1 MASGLFGV
9 VLALTVVLAPCVS
22 AGDRD
27 CLAYYGQPSQSCFG
41 RGFCCGSC
49 MDRKCCTNTFN
60 RLSEDRQEECFNNLS
75 YHPSPMPMILG
86 IGSVVVI
93 FLIFICCCICPCC
106 CLYKMC
112 RKPRPVIATSTHT
125 TVVTTAPQQY
135 PQQPI
140 ATPGQPQSYQ
150 GGQYPIYH
158 PVPLQP
164 GYGAQPGPQG
174 YGAQPGPQGYGAQPG
189 PQGYGAQPGPQGY
202 GAQPGPQGY
211 GAQPMPTP
219 PYHGQAIAAG
229 PPPTYQEATGPG
241 FPPQPVPYS
250 QAAFS
255 PGQPAYPLQPPVQPQ
270 PKAPN
275 PNYLAQP
282 AYNPDY
288 TG

>member
-22 AGDRD
+22 GGRD
-27 CLAYYGQPSQSCFG
+27 CQAYHSQSFQSCSG
-41 RGFCCGSC
+41 QGFCCGSC
-49 MDRKCCTNTFN
+49 MDRRCCTDIFK
-60 RLSEDRQEECFNNLS
+60 RFSEDKQEDCLNHLS
-75 YHPSPMPMILG
+75 YHSSPLPMTLG
-86 IGSVVVI
+86 IGSVVVV

-125 TVVTTAPQQY
+125 TVVTTIPQQY
-135 PQQPI
+135 PQQPT

-150 GGQYPIYH
+150 GGQYQIYH
-158 PVPLQP
+158 PVPVQP
-164 GYGAQPGPQG
+164 
-174 YGAQPGPQGYGAQPG
+174 GYGAQPG

-241 FPPQPVPYS
+241 FPPQPMHYS